1 MTSVNKNGHRPLC
14 SVVLAFILVGCYEI
28 NKADGG
34 DQECWGHG
42 VVILYGVVKVGLI
55 EEVADYVLVGK
66 LKYSDM

>member
-1 MTSVNKNGHRPLC
+1 M
-14 SVVLAFILVGCYEI
+14 GCYET

-34 DQECWGHG
+34 IKNAGSNG
-42 VVILYGVVKVGLI
+42 VVILHGVVKVDLI